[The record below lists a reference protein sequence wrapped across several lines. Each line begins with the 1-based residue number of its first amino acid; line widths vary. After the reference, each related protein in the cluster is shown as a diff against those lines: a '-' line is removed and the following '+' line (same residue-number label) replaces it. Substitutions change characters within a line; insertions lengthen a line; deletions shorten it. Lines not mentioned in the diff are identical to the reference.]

1 MRTLILYVVIV
12 KQLNQP
18 NVNYV
23 NGKKWSIDLKDKKK
37 TNKDLIDEKRTI
49 NSILFLTFILGP

>member
-18 NVNYV
+18 NVNYL

>member
-18 NVNYV
+18 NVNYL

-37 TNKDLIDEKRTI
+37 TDKDLIDEKRTI

>member
-18 NVNYV
+18 NVNYL
-23 NGKKWSIDLKDKKK
+23 NGKNWSIDLKDKKK
-37 TNKDLIDEKRTI
+37 TDKDLIDEKRTI